1 MTIRYSFA
9 MKKVRLIPFTC
20 GAGACF
26 DTGCAI
32 GPKTLRDNDIL
43 SVFDGSDID
52 AEWAPFFDE
61 NPEYRRDVLPPLG
74 TVEREGIVLSNL
86 RHVYDETR
94 RALNDG
100 VMPVIIG
107 GDHAMV
113 AASMSALV
121 DSKNAYEET
130 GLLWF
135 DAHPD
140 INSPE
145 TSPSKALHGMP
156 IASLLDVGHVG
167 LRSFGQKRKKI
178 KGENVCMFGIRSV
191 DEEEGPILNWSGITY
206 HSALETSKMGW
217 DAALK
222 LAQDR
227 VAKGTKARAFSV
239 DLDGF
244 DPFYAPGV
252 GTPVEQGIARDD
264 GLAFIRAACR
274 AIDFDLLEI
283 TEYNPVVD
291 RDGLTADLV
300 RDVLR
305 AFFDLG

>member
-1 MTIRYSFA
+1 

-26 DTGCAI
+26 DTGCAL
-32 GPKTLRDNDIL
+32 GPKTLRDNGLL
-43 SVFDGSDID
+43 SVFDGSGID
-52 AEWAPFFDE
+52 AAWAPFFDE
-61 NPEYRRDVLPPLG
+61 NPEYRRNAFPPLG
-74 TVEREGIVLSNL
+74 TVEREAIVLANL
-86 RHVYDETR
+86 RHVYDETK
-94 RALNDG
+94 RALADG
-100 VMPVIIG
+100 AVPVIIG
-107 GDHAMV
+107 GDHSMV

-121 DSKNAYEET
+121 DTKNAYEET

-145 TSPSKALHGMP
+145 TSPSKALHGMSVAALMD
-156 IASLLDVGHVG
+156 IGHVG

-178 KGENVCMFGIRSV
+178 KGDHVCMFGIRSV
-191 DEEEGPILNWSGITY
+191 DAEEGPILNWSGIAY
-206 HSALETSKMGW
+206 HSALETVEMGW

-227 VAKGTKARAFSV
+227 VVTGTKTRAFSV

-244 DPFYAPGV
+244 DPDAAPGV
-252 GTPVEQGIARDD
+252 GTPVETGITRDD
-264 GLAFIRAACR
+264 GLAFIRNACR
-274 AIDFDLLEI
+274 TIDFDLLEI

-291 RDGLTADLV
+291 TDGKTADLA

-305 AFFDLG
+305 SFFDLE